1 MRSDKVM
8 RKYWQMNMH
17 YVRLIYNIT
26 VEAGLVPALKMLAPL
41 CWRYYILPFRKR
53 RYQDDNVA

>member
-1 MRSDKVM
+1 M

-41 CWRYYILPFRKR
+41 C
-53 RYQDDNVA
+53 